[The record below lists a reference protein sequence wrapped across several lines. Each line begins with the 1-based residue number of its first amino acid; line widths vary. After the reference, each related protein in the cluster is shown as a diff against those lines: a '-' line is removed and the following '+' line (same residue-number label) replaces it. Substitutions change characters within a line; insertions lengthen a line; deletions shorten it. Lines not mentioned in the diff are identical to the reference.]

1 MNNTPPFN
9 LTEEMLNLVAGISEM
24 LGSIKNIADLNKL
37 PRLRKIGRIHS
48 IQSSLAIENNSL
60 SFEQV
65 SDIING
71 KRVFGPQNE
80 IEEVKN
86 AFATYQELEN
96 VDPYDINDMLK
107 IHGIMT
113 SGLIDESGKFRTVNE
128 GIYDSNGK
136 AVHIA
141 PPPNMVQKLMDDLF
155 SWLRNSKVHP
165 LIRSSVFH
173 YEFEFIHPFRD
184 GNGRIGRLWQ
194 TAILMNWKPVF
205 AWIPVESVI
214 RERQQEY
221 YDSISI
227 STAAGNSDAF
237 VIFML
242 NAISES
248 VRQIT
253 EDARS
258 HLDHINTRVRE
269 LMAVMEFYPLSSME
283 LMERLGLTSRDAFRN
298 NYMRPA
304 IEAGLVSLTEPDR
317 PTSKNQMYFKK

>member
-1 MNNTPPFN
+1 MSNTPPFS
-9 LTEEMLNLVAGISEM
+9 LTEGMLDLVAEISEM
-24 LGSIKNIADLNKL
+24 LGGIKNIDDVNRL
-37 PRLRKIGRIHS
+37 PRLRKIGRIRS

-71 KRVFGPQNE
+71 KHVIGPQNE
-80 IEEVKN
+80 ILEVKN
-86 AFATYQELEN
+86 AFAAYQELEN
-96 VDPYDINDMLK
+96 IDPYDINDLLK
-107 IHGIMT
+107 IHGMMT

-128 GIYDSNGK
+128 GIYDSNGR

-141 PPPNMVQKLMDDLF
+141 PPPNMVPKLMGDLF
-155 SWLRNSKVHP
+155 EWLKNSKTHP

-253 EDARS
+253 EDIRS

-298 NYMRPA
+298 NYMKPA

-317 PTSKNQMYFKK
+317 PTSGNQRYFKR